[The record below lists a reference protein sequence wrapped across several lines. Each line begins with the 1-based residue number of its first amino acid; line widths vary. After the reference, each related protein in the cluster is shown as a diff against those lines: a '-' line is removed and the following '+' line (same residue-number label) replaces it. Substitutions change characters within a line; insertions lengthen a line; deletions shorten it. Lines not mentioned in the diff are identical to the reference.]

1 MLTMIGMENP
11 SPLAVFRTSVS
22 NYLHGSQ
29 TSIRRCSI
37 RRAARPQFPYYSKNI
52 ASYYNPY
59 MLIDVNSLQFCSAM
73 MLLHRNT
80 ARFGSNT
87 INNSQSMV
95 DSRTICLEYAVRLSR
110 ILDDYRKFHGHACT
124 VIGTALYNITMG
136 AVVLIANRAEH
147 ASNSTFEHLAC
158 LTSCIRALEEI
169 QVSYV
174 SARTILKQLKYL
186 MRRCKLLDLTAD
198 AQALRDANASLF
210 QRKQSDVES
219 PPINLAGQVLPTLSA
234 FDETDQLDSGQ
245 FLMALEDCDAL
256 HTMGSWN
263 DFDSI
268 FT

>member
-1 MLTMIGMENP
+1 MI
-11 SPLAVFRTSVS
+11 
-22 NYLHGSQ
+22 
-29 TSIRRCSI
+29 
-37 RRAARPQFPYYSKNI
+37 
-52 ASYYNPY
+52 
-59 MLIDVNSLQFCSAM
+59 
-73 MLLHRNT
+73 LLHRPT
-80 ARFGSNT
+80 ARFGTNT
-87 INNSQSMV
+87 VNKSQISI
-95 DSRTICLEYAVRLSR
+95 DSRATCLEYAVRMSR
-110 ILDDYRKFHGHACT
+110 VLEDYRRFHGHACT
-124 VIGTALYNITMG
+124 VIGTALYNITMA
-136 AVVLIANRAEH
+136 AVVLIANRAEQ
-147 ASNSTFEHLAC
+147 AANTPFEHLGS

-210 QRKQSDVES
+210 QRKASDVMDSES
-219 PPINLAGQVLPTLSA
+219 PPINLAGQILPTLST